1 MRPSSAGAISCL
13 SICSFLGL
21 HAGQVAQAL
30 FSEIAGDDSVD
41 LAHGIA
47 DTGEGGG
54 VRLKDRLPDGAG
66 QIELAAL
73 IGKIIPQA
81 GGEITGIEKAA
92 AEGPLC
98 LAGGQTQRLV
108 AGLDGLCAGGI
119 VGDKPQIVQ
128 RQAGLSR
135 EQCREGAQLL
145 GIGAHALLSK
155 LPDHRMVAL
164 LVLGDLQQ
172 RGNGGFP
179 LVHRVGVAGGP
190 QNVLLRKR
198 VELGADLA
206 ALESAQCALLQTHA
220 GPGDAAGRHRVCR
233 QPDEEHRAVPGGL
246 DEKGEPTR
254 DPSIIYQTKRVLPMG
269 YWKGSGLSIL
279 LDLIGTI
286 LSNGN
291 SVMKI
296 GTFEREIGLT
306 QIFIVIDP
314 LKFINIERMDQIVHD
329 LKKSL
334 KDSHPI
340 QERREVYYPG
350 ELETKVRKE
359 NMKKGLP
366 VIEAKWKEILN
377 LL

>member
-1 MRPSSAGAISCL
+1 MRIEAKEMH
-13 SICSFLGL
+13 SIFFKILVNHG
-21 HAGQVAQAL
+21 VPK
-30 FSEIAGDDSVD
+30 EYAGDWAQIFVD
-41 LAHGIA
+41 NSLVGVYSHGINRFKKIIEYIDKGLINIHEQCTCEVKIGNIERWNGHCGIGPLNAQKAVLRACKLAKEQGIGIVALGNNNHWLRGGYYGSLAA
-47 DTGEGGG
+47 DQGCICICWSNTKPNMQAWGSKDTNIGNNPIVFAVPDISKEHIILDCAVSQFSYGKIEECM
-54 VRLKDRLPDGAG
+54 LKN
-66 QIELAAL
+66 IEL
-73 IGKIIPQA
+73 P
-81 GGEITGIEKAA
+81 
-92 AEGPLC
+92 
-98 LAGGQTQRLV
+98 
-108 AGLDGLCAGGI
+108 
-119 VGDKPQIVQ
+119 
-128 RQAGLSR
+128 
-135 EQCREGAQLL
+135 
-145 GIGAHALLSK
+145 
-155 LPDHRMVAL
+155 
-164 LVLGDLQQ
+164 
-172 RGNGGFP
+172 
-179 LVHRVGVAGGP
+179 
-190 QNVLLRKR
+190 
-198 VELGADLA
+198 
-206 ALESAQCALLQTHA
+206 
-220 GPGDAAGRHRVCR
+220 
-233 QPDEEHRAVPGGL
+233 VPGGL

-359 NMKKGLP
+359 NLKKGLP